1 MLNNIY
7 DKAIIPII
15 LIALLPIA
23 LLISSGISEFL
34 SICILIVY
42 TMHLISKK
50 DYLIFK
56 DIYFKFLLLL
66 WVYLIMN
73 YLFSQNYN
81 VDEVSFRSF
90 GFVKYILLIF
100 AFQFYLAKNKN
111 FDLVF
116 SFWVLIIAIVGFDV
130 FFEYFNHQNILG
142 FKSSDPARIA
152 SFLRKELKIGNFI
165 LGFSFLTVSYLLS
178 KSKTKDTLLTFLCYL
193 LLTILMI
200 ALYLTGERSNAIR
213 GTFILILFFIFGDK
227 KILKHKY
234 TVLISVIFFLIIVFF
249 ISPKIQNRF
258 VGQMLHP
265 IKNHG
270 ALKTFQDSQYGAHY
284 NTAILIFKN
293 YPVFGV
299 GNKNFRYECEKE
311 KYFDP
316 KYQYSNQR
324 CATHPH
330 QIYLEFI
337 SEHGLFGTI
346 IILYVIFFILYQN
359 IKIYKKNKN
368 LIHLSSILF
377 VAQTFLPL
385 IPSGSFFVSWTATV
399 FWLNFAIM
407 ITFARRKT

>member
-130 FFEYFNHQNILG
+130 FFEYFNHQNIFG

-152 SFLRKELKIGNFI
+152 SFLR
-165 LGFSFLTVSYLLS
+165 
-178 KSKTKDTLLTFLCYL
+178 
-193 LLTILMI
+193 
-200 ALYLTGERSNAIR
+200 
-213 GTFILILFFIFGDK
+213 
-227 KILKHKY
+227 
-234 TVLISVIFFLIIVFF
+234 
-249 ISPKIQNRF
+249 
-258 VGQMLHP
+258 
-265 IKNHG
+265 
-270 ALKTFQDSQYGAHY
+270 
-284 NTAILIFKN
+284 
-293 YPVFGV
+293 
-299 GNKNFRYECEKE
+299 
-311 KYFDP
+311 
-316 KYQYSNQR
+316 
-324 CATHPH
+324 
-330 QIYLEFI
+330 
-337 SEHGLFGTI
+337 
-346 IILYVIFFILYQN
+346 
-359 IKIYKKNKN
+359 
-368 LIHLSSILF
+368 
-377 VAQTFLPL
+377 
-385 IPSGSFFVSWTATV
+385 
-399 FWLNFAIM
+399 
-407 ITFARRKT
+407 